1 MGWLAL
7 LSSAQRTRV
16 GSLVLGLGA
25 SVVVAPLAAAQQP
38 AGFTWNGWA
47 RCQIMVR
54 GPGYSDQQ
62 SHSWTLTGAPATTQG
77 ALRIYP
83 ATWTDVGS
91 GSLQRTQGSQSLDAK
106 WTTSAQGLGAPI
118 AVVVRASDGRLL
130 IKSSHAQLHPRGAV
144 TGTQQVTIDGKMQ
157 PPGTISLEAFEWNF
171 PVIEDGATITR
182 TSGTSTS
189 PLTGKVG
196 QMQPANARG
205 TVSCAWQF
213 VRSGTTAALPAST
226 TAASTTP
233 ATIVYQPTMPSLQR
247 GAASGATAT
256 SLSFGQRLS
265 AVEAWYAGE
274 MQVITLKL
282 VQIVAD
288 ALTRA
293 APDCTQLQTDINAA
307 YSSLVLAI
315 DAQYNLLLPAATT
328 AADRSALASQKAADL
343 AAVQKANAAA
353 VAGAAMQCQ

>member
-1 MGWLAL
+1 MSWLVL
-7 LSSAQRTRV
+7 LSSAQRARA
-16 GSLVLGLGA
+16 GSLALGLGV
-25 SVVVAPLAAAQQP
+25 SIVVAPLAVAQSGP
-38 AGFTWNGWA
+38 NWNGWA
-47 RCQIMVR
+47 RCQIVVS

-77 ALRIYP
+77 AMRIYP

-106 WTTSAQGLGAPI
+106 WTTSAQGLSAPI

-157 PPGTISLEAFEWNF
+157 PPGTISLEAFEWSF
-171 PVIEDGATITR
+171 PVIEDVATITR

-189 PLTGKVG
+189 PATGKVG
-196 QMQPANARG
+196 PMQPANARG
-205 TVSCAWQF
+205 TVTCAWQF
-213 VRSGTTAALPAST
+213 VRSGSTAPPPAPITS
-226 TAASTTP
+226 ASTTP
-233 ATIVYQPTMPSLQR
+233 ATIVYQPAMPSLQR
-247 GAASGATAT
+247 SAASGAAT
-256 SLSFGQRLS
+256 TSASFTQRLS
-265 AVEAWYAGE
+265 AVEAWFAGE
-274 MQVITLKL
+274 MQVITVKL

-293 APDCTQLQTDINAA
+293 APDCTQLQTDVNAA
-307 YSSLVLAI
+307 YASLVLAI
-315 DAQYNLLLPAATT
+315 DSQYNQLLPAATT
-328 AADRSALASQKAADL
+328 VADRNALASQKAADL
-343 AAVQKANAAA
+343 VAVQKANAAA

>member
-1 MGWLAL
+1 MSWLAF
-7 LSSAQRTRV
+7 LSSAQRTRA
-16 GSLVLGLGA
+16 GTLVLGLSA
-25 SVVVAPLAAAQQP
+25 SAAIAPLAAAQ
-38 AGFTWNGWA
+38 AGPNWNGWA
-47 RCQIMVR
+47 RCQIVVS

-62 SHSWTLTGAPATTQG
+62 SHSWTLTGAPATAQG
-77 ALRIYP
+77 AIRIYP

-91 GSLQRTQGSQSLDAK
+91 GSLQRTQGSQSLAAK
-106 WTTSAQGLGAPI
+106 WTTSAQGLSAPI
-118 AVVVRASDGRLL
+118 AVVARASDGRLL

-157 PPGTISLEAFEWNF
+157 PPGTISLEAFEWSF
-171 PVIEDGATITR
+171 PVIDDVATITR
-182 TSGTSTS
+182 TSGTSTA
-189 PLTGKVG
+189 PVTGKVG
-196 QMQPANARG
+196 PMQPANARG

-213 VRSGTTAALPAST
+213 VRSGTTAAPPVPT

-247 GAASGATAT
+247 GAASGATAP
-256 SLSFGQRLS
+256 SASFSQRLS
-265 AVEAWYAGE
+265 AVEVWFAGE

-293 APDCTQLQTDINAA
+293 APDCTQLQTDVNAA
-307 YSSLVLAI
+307 YASLVLAI
-315 DAQYNLLLPAATT
+315 DAQYNQLLPAATT

-353 VAGAAMQCQ
+353 IAGAAMQCQ